1 MTLSWSYLRICIYLG
16 KKIACEFL
24 AYPIVIISIVPIAVS
39 VTLHSLFC
47 RLFVMYNIEHK
58 LFLST
63 PCKWWCSHL

>member
-39 VTLHSLFC
+39 VTLHSLF
-47 RLFVMYNIEHK
+47 
-58 LFLST
+58 
-63 PCKWWCSHL
+63 